1 MGGEMMSRYLF
12 EFLSNRI
19 SFAFIM
25 IFLMLFLELRCSWLI
40 SVLTAV
46 FAYLSEFMLG
56 YMCYFTDFGKHHQVL
71 FTAAS
76 ILLIQGVAFLLGSY
90 RDFRTVFTAVSGSG
104 FIVLGTT
111 MGTVT
116 FLYTRDAVIGLVV
129 VALVQSMIMA
139 GLVVT
144 MRKPYLEAMKQS
156 GRYWKALWII
166 PSAFFAINY
175 TAQTWP
181 SNLIETPSNAVT
193 CIVSSLTMM
202 ICYAILFQMFD
213 MWRKEQKL
221 AEDNRFLDIYA
232 GGLRHEMETIRV
244 AEERTAHWRH
254 DMRHMFRLIAAFAR
268 EGENEKCLEL
278 LQEMDER
285 IVETRAVHYCDNV
298 TLNGVLSGCAAMA
311 QRENVR
317 YKCQADVPKELENTD
332 EFALAVVLSV
342 GTLGM
347 TDEPMR
353 TTQLRCIET
362 AKAAGAY
369 IAVDPNY
376 RATLW
381 RSEGDFLRQTER
393 LLELADYVKLSDEET
408 ALVTGCTDPEKAL
421 EALERRGVRTAVV
434 TRDKGGAMA
443 LSGGQLVR
451 AAGMPA
457 VAVDATGAGDAFWG
471 GFLYRLLH
479 RGYPMEAQ
487 TAGMLADCLAFGN
500 RVGAYCV
507 GHLGA
512 ISGMPT
518 MAQLETMQ

>member
-25 IFLMLFLELRCSWLI
+25 IFLLLFLELRCSWLI

-56 YMCYFTDFGKHHQVL
+56 YMCYFTDFGKHHQML

-129 VALVQSMIMA
+129 VALVQSLIMA

-144 MRKPYLEAMKQS
+144 MRKPYLETMKQS
-156 GRYWKALWII
+156 GRYWMALWII

-181 SNLIETPSNAVT
+181 SNLIEMPSNAVT

-278 LQEMDER
+278 LHEMDER

-317 YKCQADVPKELENTD
+317 YKCQADVPKELENTN
-332 EFALAVVLSV
+332 EFVLAVVLSNLV
-342 GTLGM
+342 ENAINAASKAEGERWVSVQLLPVKG
-347 TDEPMR
+347 
-353 TTQLRCIET
+353 QLRLEVRNT
-362 AKAAGAY
+362 YAGE
-369 IAVDPNY
+369 IVVSPQ
-376 RATLW
+376 TGLPQTTKG
-381 RSEGDFLRQTER
+381 EGHGFGLQ
-393 LLELADYVKLSDEET
+393 S
-408 ALVTGCTDPEKAL
+408 
-421 EALERRGVRTAVV
+421 
-434 TRDKGGAMA
+434 
-443 LSGGQLVR
+443 VR
-451 AAGMPA
+451 ALCERYKA
-457 VAVDATGAGDAFWG
+457 VFHYATEDGHVF
-471 GFLYRLLH
+471 RVTLLTD
-479 RGYPMEAQ
+479 Q
-487 TAGMLADCLAFGN
+487 
-500 RVGAYCV
+500 
-507 GHLGA
+507 
-512 ISGMPT
+512 
-518 MAQLETMQ
+518 

>member
-129 VALVQSMIMA
+129 VALVQSLIMA

-144 MRKPYLEAMKQS
+144 MRKPYLETMKQS

-181 SNLIETPSNAVT
+181 SNLI
-193 CIVSSLTMM
+193 
-202 ICYAILFQMFD
+202 
-213 MWRKEQKL
+213 
-221 AEDNRFLDIYA
+221 
-232 GGLRHEMETIRV
+232 
-244 AEERTAHWRH
+244 
-254 DMRHMFRLIAAFAR
+254 
-268 EGENEKCLEL
+268 
-278 LQEMDER
+278 
-285 IVETRAVHYCDNV
+285 
-298 TLNGVLSGCAAMA
+298 
-311 QRENVR
+311 
-317 YKCQADVPKELENTD
+317 
-332 EFALAVVLSV
+332 
-342 GTLGM
+342 
-347 TDEPMR
+347 
-353 TTQLRCIET
+353 
-362 AKAAGAY
+362 
-369 IAVDPNY
+369 
-376 RATLW
+376 
-381 RSEGDFLRQTER
+381 
-393 LLELADYVKLSDEET
+393 
-408 ALVTGCTDPEKAL
+408 
-421 EALERRGVRTAVV
+421 
-434 TRDKGGAMA
+434 
-443 LSGGQLVR
+443 
-451 AAGMPA
+451 
-457 VAVDATGAGDAFWG
+457 
-471 GFLYRLLH
+471 
-479 RGYPMEAQ
+479 
-487 TAGMLADCLAFGN
+487 
-500 RVGAYCV
+500 
-507 GHLGA
+507 
-512 ISGMPT
+512 
-518 MAQLETMQ
+518 